1 MRQFFNFLVLFFL
14 FAPLFGQT
22 TVTIEECQDWAISHS
37 SANVQK
43 ELNTQL
49 LKVKLNDASS
59 HLYPRLEINGGL
71 TYQSHVPQ
79 LPVSTFGVD
88 SLSKLHSF
96 IALDFSQTVFDG
108 AKFFYGRKY
117 EKLLNEAEIFKLDIS
132 INQLKEK
139 VISIYLN
146 LFIIEKQ
153 LVILSNAE
161 ENLNEQVNRL
171 KIMLKEGVVYAN
183 AVDQLEVEVL
193 KIEQQKGELQ
203 ATKESLISSLSILTG
218 KDLSNVVF
226 AVPVFPTI
234 EENTN
239 SSRYEFKIFENKKK
253 SLDYQKKLHF
263 SQSLP
268 KLSVFVTAGY
278 GRPTYDIFSNK
289 FDWFYLTGV
298 KLKIPLIDWAK
309 TTGIGNIINL
319 QKSIVAS
326 QEADF
331 EKSNKIAIQEKLN
344 EIKKIENLLLLDEKI
359 TQKYKDITQTV
370 STQLLNGTITA
381 YDFIKYKN
389 NEVQS
394 LISQEVHHFQLLKAK
409 YELLGLKG
417 KL

>member
-1 MRQFFNFLVLFFL
+1 MRQILNLLVFL
-14 FAPLFGQT
+14 FLLGSLFAQT
-22 TVTIEECQDWAISHS
+22 TITIEECQEWAISHS

-43 ELNTQL
+43 ELNAQL

-59 HLYPRLEINGGL
+59 HLYPRLEMNGGVS
-71 TYQSHVPQ
+71 YQSHVPQ
-79 LPVSTFGVD
+79 LPTTTFAVD
-88 SLSKLHSF
+88 SLSKVHSY
-96 IALDFSQTVFDG
+96 IALDFSQMLFDG
-108 AKFFYGRKY
+108 ANFFYGRKY
-117 EKLLNEAEIFKLDIS
+117 EQLLNEAEIFNLDIS

-146 LFIIEKQ
+146 LFILEKQ

-161 ENLNEQVNRL
+161 KNMNEQVHRM
-171 KIMLKEGVVYAN
+171 KIMLKEGVVYGN

-226 AVPVFPTI
+226 AVPVFPII

-239 SSRYEFKIFENKKK
+239 SSRYEFKIFENKKR

-268 KLSVFVTAGY
+268 KLSIFATAGY
-278 GRPTYDIFSNK
+278 GRPTYDIFSNQ
-289 FDWFYLTGV
+289 FDWFYLAGI
-298 KLKIPLIDWAK
+298 KLKVPLIDWAK

-319 QKSIVAS
+319 QKSIVES

-331 EKSNKIAIQEKLN
+331 EKLNKIAIQEKLN

-370 STQLLNGTITA
+370 STQLINGTVTV
-381 YDFIKYKN
+381 YDFIKYQN
-389 NEVQS
+389 DEVQS
-394 LISQEVHHFQLLKAK
+394 LISQEVHNFQLLKAK
-409 YELLGLKG
+409 YELLALKG